1 MLKLKQLKLYNWCNL
16 KGNKVIDF
24 TDGYNVINGRNGK
37 GKTSIV
43 TAISILLLND
53 YEGSFETYIND
64 TSTEAAISLSFEIN
78 GDDYFSSLE
87 LKKAKSTGS
96 IRKLTKNG
104 IEIATGEDCE
114 KELNKLLPKFLT
126 KFSLFYKQGDENKIT
141 ECGDSDRRNLLTQ
154 LVSIDYTEKIKTR
167 IVPDVDALKKQIE
180 DMEKE
185 VYALDNK
192 TYTRGEEKLVAE
204 KHPQGE
210 IDALKAKVELWKEN
224 DQKIQK
230 KKELEESVS
239 KAEIEYS
246 ETQKKY
252 DSATLNAEKDK
263 KLEDLQKAAD
273 AQLAA
278 IAAEKTKAK
287 EDSKVR
293 MQTLLD
299 NSEKQKKELEAIV
312 IKPLTEFDYS
322 KITNVNSD
330 LASLKTRHKIA
341 LDNCKSLEKGI
352 CPVCGSNCEHKLQDF
367 QKEASDLTNW
377 IAEAEAK
384 AKEFAEEQK
393 AYEDAKKANEDAVNR
408 KVKLEAEQSTLDV
421 KIQNEKDSV
430 LNLLKT
436 LKDKEKTIADNLEK
450 DKASAIALTE
460 SQLATS
466 KELIEQKKKY
476 LDDLKKNLDD
486 IKIVEVEDCRD
497 ELQKL
502 ESENAEIDKDI
513 AYNEAI
519 RKQNEDIE
527 KQEADDKVKLEELTK
542 TLIDLKKS
550 LADHEMAVEIMSKT
564 YPTWKLERELKG
576 IENSTNIFIEE
587 IYKPLYVEFTANKN
601 SLKMMFGNGDRKLP
615 IKRLSGAE
623 KQITNLAVEN
633 VFNQQQGLSCLILD
647 ESDSAMDAEN
657 KLAFFS
663 VLISLNE
670 FYDQILVITHSKE
683 IKDKLH
689 GQGANIIML

>member
-154 LVSIDYTEKIKTR
+154 LVSIDYTEKIKTN

-180 DMEKE
+180 DMGKE
-185 VYALDNK
+185 VYALENK
-192 TYTRGEEKLVAE
+192 TYTRGEEKPIAE
-204 KHPQGE
+204 KHPQSE
-210 IDALKAKVELWKEN
+210 IDALKVKVELWKEN
-224 DQKIQK
+224 DQKLQK
-230 KKELEESVS
+230 KTELEGSVK
-239 KAEIEYS
+239 KAENDYT

-252 DSATLNAEKDK
+252 DPETLNAEKEK
-263 KLEDLQKAAD
+263 KLDELQKAAD
-273 AQLAA
+273 AQLTA
-278 IAAEKTKAK
+278 ITAEKTKAK

-330 LASLKTRHKIA
+330 LASLKTRYKIA

-377 IAEAEAK
+377 ITEAEAK

-393 AYEDAKKANEDAVNR
+393 AYEDAKKANEDAANR

-450 DKASAIALTE
+450 DKASAVALTE

-502 ESENAEIDKDI
+502 ETENAEIDKDI